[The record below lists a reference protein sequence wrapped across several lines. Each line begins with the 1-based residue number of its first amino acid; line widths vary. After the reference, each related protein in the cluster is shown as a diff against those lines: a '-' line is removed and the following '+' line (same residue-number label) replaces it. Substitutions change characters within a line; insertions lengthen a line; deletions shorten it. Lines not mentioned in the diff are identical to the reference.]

1 LTKTARLLGS
11 VALLAA
17 CGRAIA
23 TSSVSESQLA
33 PPDALKCV
41 IDQFQQLK
49 FQRTSYDT
57 DEFRASARRVNP
69 KITFSNVQ
77 FRRTWDRL
85 DVQIRTGAKGTD
97 LNVTASTV
105 AEYFSQ
111 NAQNYNYLP
120 PTDDVKQAAQ
130 TVQRAC
136 SSAAPAAATPAATT
150 PAPQ

>member
-1 LTKTARLLGS
+1 LNKTVRLLGC
-11 VALLAA
+11 VALLAS

-41 IDQFQQLK
+41 MDQFNQLK

-77 FRRTWDRL
+77 FRKTWDRL
-85 DVQIRTGAKGTD
+85 DVEIRPGAKGTD
-97 LNVTASTV
+97 VNVTASTV

-111 NAQNYNYLP
+111 NAQNYNSLP
-120 PTDDVKQAAQ
+120 PSNEVKLAAE

-136 SSAAPAAATPAATT
+136 SSAAPAAT
-150 PAPQ
+150 APPK

>member
-1 LTKTARLLGS
+1 LIRPAPVLAAA
-11 VALLAA
+11 VALAA
-17 CGRAIA
+17 CGHAIA
-23 TSSVSESQLA
+23 ASSVSESQLA
-33 PPDALKCV
+33 PPDAFQCV
-41 IDQFQQLK
+41 MKQFEQLG
-49 FQRTSYDT
+49 FQRTMYDK
-57 DEFRASARRVNP
+57 DELRTSARKVNP

-77 FRRTWDRL
+77 FRKTWDRL

-136 SSAAPAAATPAATT
+136 GPAAPAAAAT